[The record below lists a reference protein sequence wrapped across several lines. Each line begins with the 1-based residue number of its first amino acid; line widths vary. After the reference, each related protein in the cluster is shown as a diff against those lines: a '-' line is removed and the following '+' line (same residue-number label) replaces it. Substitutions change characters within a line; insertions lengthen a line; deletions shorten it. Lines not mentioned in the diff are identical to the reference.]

1 LRKDLFIFFK
11 DKKVNYAV
19 DKVKD
24 RDIYLEHVQNEG
36 QERDDDDVSLLNR
49 RKKKELFI

>member
-1 LRKDLFIFFK
+1 M
-11 DKKVNYAV
+11 NYGV

-36 QERDDDDVSLLNR
+36 QEREDEDVS
-49 RKKKELFI
+49 